1 MARRNVLRHWGPCC
15 RKKVFFLDKVSA
27 QRARTR
33 TSASGA
39 SDCERVLASEA
50 ETVTLMSPARVV
62 EGSDVHLGTN
72 ATRPDDLS
80 TLILCTFTSQK
91 HLRSLSGSKVDP
103 SSARASPVKRRS
115 EHRHRHTFGRNPC
128 TRAPLTVHSMHA
140 CTSYLHSCTPSCARP
155 RATQVEV
162 MGRGVDLNSV
172 KYRSKRS
179 LSIDYGGL
187 VDAQNT

>member
-1 MARRNVLRHWGPCC
+1 MQ
-15 RKKVFFLDKVSA
+15 S
-27 QRARTR
+27 RAN
-33 TSASGA
+33 
-39 SDCERVLASEA
+39 
-50 ETVTLMSPARVV
+50 RVV

-128 TRAPLTVHSMHA
+128 TRAPQPVHSMHA
-140 CTSYLHSCTPSCARP
+140 CTSHL
-155 RATQVEV
+155 
-162 MGRGVDLNSV
+162 
-172 KYRSKRS
+172 
-179 LSIDYGGL
+179 
-187 VDAQNT
+187 

>member
-1 MARRNVLRHWGPCC
+1 MYALWAATVRLTRCHYVFHTHILRYIGTRPSRDPRMPTRMARCPVFSQGRANVKRRPECARAMERTGYAQP
-15 RKKVFFLDKVSA
+15 LDGIT
-27 QRARTR
+27 TR
-33 TSASGA
+33 LTTGGG
-39 SDCERVLASEA
+39 
-50 ETVTLMSPARVV
+50 RVV

-128 TRAPLTVHSMHA
+128 TRAPQPVHSMHA
-140 CTSYLHSCTPSCARP
+140 CTSHL
-155 RATQVEV
+155 
-162 MGRGVDLNSV
+162 
-172 KYRSKRS
+172 
-179 LSIDYGGL
+179 
-187 VDAQNT
+187 